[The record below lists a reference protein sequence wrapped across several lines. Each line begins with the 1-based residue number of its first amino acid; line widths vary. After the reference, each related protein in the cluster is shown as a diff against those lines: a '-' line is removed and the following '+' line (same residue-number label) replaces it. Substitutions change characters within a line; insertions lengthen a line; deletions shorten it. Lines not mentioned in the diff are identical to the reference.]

1 MLCTLV
7 AVDQFCHKFLL
18 HTSFFCYIFVSYT
31 DMSCLCVAD
40 EREIKNLVLWLE
52 NQKIRRYKIEERG
65 PLQADGNQWHA
76 SFEKYCKDL
85 ASPIVDGSMA
95 EKLEW
100 LIGYAVSLEY
110 ADNGRFFCFQA
121 LVTISACPAIYF

>member
-1 MLCTLV
+1 MLRLIR
-7 AVDQFCHKFLL
+7 FL
-18 HTSFFCYIFVSYT
+18 SFPLNCVSLSFDSFINQNIYHQL
-31 DMSCLCVAD
+31 CLTD

-65 PLQADGNQWHA
+65 PLQVEGEQWQA
-76 SFEKYCKDL
+76 NFDKYCKDL

-110 ADNGRFFCFQA
+110 ADNGMNFIILFNWFNWCH
-121 LVTISACPAIYF
+121 YFIMSTF

>member
-1 MLCTLV
+1 M
-7 AVDQFCHKFLL
+7 
-18 HTSFFCYIFVSYT
+18 Y
-31 DMSCLCVAD
+31 VAD

-65 PLQADGNQWHA
+65 PLEADGEQWHA
-76 SFEKYCKDL
+76 NFDKYCKDL

-100 LIGYAVSLEY
+100 LLGYAVSLEY
-110 ADNGRFFCFQA
+110 ADNGMICLISYYSCHYFF
-121 LVTISACPAIYF
+121 LVLI